1 MPKQLDPLPIIVS
14 TYTLKPID
22 IRPRHIQDF
31 TLVSSY
37 YNCSNEEM
45 QEMKELANADQVAA
59 RVSYA
64 AMANEIR
71 FWQRREVE

>member
-1 MPKQLDPLPIIVS
+1 MPKQLDTLPIIVS
-14 TYTLKPID
+14 TYKRKPID
-22 IRPRHIQDF
+22 IRPGHIQDF

-37 YNCSNEEM
+37 YSCSNEEII
-45 QEMKELANADQVAA
+45 EMRELANADQVAA

-71 FWQRREVE
+71 FWLRREDL